1 MKQIR
6 FLLAVLMAFVFT
18 ARAWAQTEEA
28 YAWVDGT
35 TLRICYDT
43 QRNAHAGTK
52 YSIPWTGEYPG
63 WWEKKGVITGAVFE
77 QSFAR
82 YQGLT
87 NASNMFSGFESL
99 VSIDASHFNTSNVT
113 NMAGMFSG
121 CKQLTSLNL
130 GSFNTGNVEDMS
142 HMFDQCINLVTIYVS
157 SLWSTANVTSSDDMF
172 AGCSNLRGGLGTL
185 WRNSYPADKTYAR
198 IDGDSNLPGYLTGV
212 VYIGEETFPDDTFRS
227 WVLQQSYGQ
236 DCILMTSEIASVTSI
251 DVKDMGIYDLKGIES
266 FTALTTLDCSNNNLE
281 NLDLSNNTA
290 LKTID
295 CYNNR
300 LNVPAM
306 EAFVQSLPKASGT
319 LGFLTVIDNSTNSNE
334 GNSMTT
340 AQATAASSKKWIVK
354 CTQGEFEARVIIDEG
369 SFPDA
374 QFRAWIIQQSYGQ
387 DYLLTAAEMDGIKSL
402 YVNNKQI
409 ADLTGIEN
417 FTKLTILNCSQ
428 NQLTT
433 LDVTRLT
440 NLTQLSCAQNK
451 LEALDLSQNTALVS
465 LNCSQNQLKQLDLS
479 SNNKLNT
486 VQCYSNM
493 LKPIH
498 IKDLIDQHLPDRTG
512 NALEGTLRI
521 LDCDDENEGNDLTNV
536 DITLA
541 TNKNWKVM
549 NRINGSWVEQSLALV
564 ETDLMI
570 TKVRF
575 PDDNFRSYLLQQTYG
590 QDGIL
595 TESEISKVKEID
607 VTRKGIADLRGIEVF
622 TALEVLK
629 CSQNNLARE
638 NVEYLVNALPYKWV
652 NGPILITLTTA
663 VAGIMQLVES
673 SEFGGLVTG
682 LLEGLG
688 IENAPAYVYDKILD
702 KYSLKLDIYDNTLL
716 NEGNVVTYEI
726 QQTAL
731 DRGWVLREY
740 DNSENIWKTIDCCV
754 EINEENFPDPNFRN
768 WVLTQSYGE
777 DEKLYSSEA
786 NKIYTIDVHGENIKS
801 LKGIEHFTALEML
814 YCQRNQ
820 IEGDDMTDLVFNLP
834 TDTKM
839 QVIRDVLMQSEK
851 YVKGS
856 YDRNIYLLSANNGEE
871 GNVCDKTC
879 VRIAKQRGWKVFSLN
894 GTSWEE
900 YAGSENGGSG
910 MKGDMNNDNKVTI
923 ADAVL
928 IVDEILNK

>member
-227 WVLQQSYGQ
+227 WVL
-236 DCILMTSEIASVTSI
+236 
-251 DVKDMGIYDLKGIES
+251 
-266 FTALTTLDCSNNNLE
+266 
-281 NLDLSNNTA
+281 
-290 LKTID
+290 
-295 CYNNR
+295 
-300 LNVPAM
+300 
-306 EAFVQSLPKASGT
+306 
-319 LGFLTVIDNSTNSNE
+319 
-334 GNSMTT
+334 
-340 AQATAASSKKWIVK
+340 
-354 CTQGEFEARVIIDEG
+354 
-369 SFPDA
+369 
-374 QFRAWIIQQSYGQ
+374 QQSYGQ

>member
-1 MKQIR
+1 MKLIR
-6 FLLAVLMAFVFT
+6 FLLAVLTAFVFT

-43 QRNAHAGTK
+43 QRNAHTGTK

-157 SLWSTANVTSSDDMF
+157 SLWGTANVTSSDDMF
-172 AGCSNLRGGLGTL
+172 AGCSKLRGGLGTL

-236 DCILMTSEIASVTSI
+236 DCILTTSEIASVTSI
-251 DVKDMGIYDLKGIES
+251 NVNGLGIYDLKGIES
-266 FTALTTLDCSNNNLE
+266 FTAIATLDCANNNLE
-281 NLDLSNNTA
+281 SLDLSGNTA

-319 LGFLTVIDNSTNSNE
+319 LGILTVIDNSTNSNE

-340 AQATAASSKKWIVK
+340 AQATAARSKKWNVK
-354 CTQGEFEARVIIDEG
+354 CTQGEFEARVVIDEG

-374 QFRAWIIQQSYGQ
+374 KFRAWIIQQSYGQ
-387 DYLLTAAEMDGIKSL
+387 DYLLTASEMDGIKSL

-417 FTKLTILNCSQ
+417 FTKLIILNCSQ

-440 NLTQLSCAQNK
+440 SLTQLSCTQNK
-451 LEALDLSQNTALVS
+451 LEALDLSQNTKLAI

-479 SNNKLNT
+479 SNNNLNT
-486 VQCYSNM
+486 VYCYSNM

-498 IKDLIDQHLPDRTG
+498 IKDLFDLHLPDQSD
-512 NALEGTLRI
+512 AEWESTLRI
-521 LDCDDENEGNDLTNV
+521 LDCDDANEGNDLTNV

-541 TNKNWKVM
+541 TNKGWKVL
-549 NRINGSWVEQSLALV
+549 NRINNKWVEQTSKVADS
-564 ETDLMI
+564 DLMI

-575 PDDNFRSYLLQQTYG
+575 PDDNFRTWLLAQSFG
-590 QDGIL
+590 VDGRL
-595 TESEISKVKEID
+595 TESEISTVKEID
-607 VTRKGIADLRGIEVF
+607 VTRKDIADLRGIEVF
-622 TALEVLK
+622 TALEILK
-629 CSQNNLARE
+629 CSQNALTRE
-638 NVEYLVNALPYKWV
+638 NVEYLVNALPYKWL
-652 NGPILITLTTA
+652 NGGLLIAITSA
-663 VAGIMQLVES
+663 VAGIMQMDMLGDVL
-673 SEFGGLVTG
+673 GGL
-682 LLEGLG
+682 LQAFG
-688 IENAPAYVYDKILD
+688 IENAPAMVYEMILD
-702 KYSLKLDIYDNTLL
+702 KKSLKLDIYDNTLQ
-716 NEGNVVTYEI
+716 NEGNVVTHEA
-726 QQTAL
+726 QQIAL
-731 DRGWVLREY
+731 SRGWVMREF
-740 DNSENIWKTIDCCV
+740 DESENKWKTIDCCV

-768 WVLTQSYGE
+768 WVLTQPYGQ
-777 DEKLYSSEA
+777 DGKLYDSEA
-786 NKIYTIDVHGENIKS
+786 NRIYSIDVHGENIKS
-801 LKGIEHFTALEML
+801 LKGIEHFSALETL

-820 IEGDDMTDLVFNLP
+820 IEGDDMVDLMFNLP

-839 QVIRDVLMQSEK
+839 QIIRDVIMQSEK
-851 YVKGS
+851 YVNGS
-856 YDRNIYLLSANNGEE
+856 FDRNLYVYSGNNENE
-871 GNVCDKTC
+871 KNVCDKFC
-879 VRIAKQRGWKVFSLN
+879 IRLAKQRGWKVFALN

-900 YAGSENGGSG
+900 YAGCENGASG

>member
-1 MKQIR
+1 MKQTR

-43 QRNAHAGTK
+43 QRNVHAGTK

-142 HMFDQCINLVTIYVS
+142 HMFNQCINLVTIYVS
-157 SLWSTANVTSSDDMF
+157 SLWGTANVTSSDDMF
-172 AGCSNLRGGLGTL
+172 AGCSKLRGGLGTL

-198 IDGDSNLPGYLTGV
+198 IDGDSNNPGYLTGV

-236 DCILMTSEIASVTSI
+236 DCILTTSEIASVTSI
-251 DVKDMGIYDLKGIES
+251 NVNGLGIYDLKGIES
-266 FTALTTLDCSNNNLE
+266 FTAIATLDCANNNLE
-281 NLDLSNNTA
+281 SLDLSGNTA

-319 LGFLTVIDNSTNSNE
+319 LGILTVIDNSTNSNE

-340 AQATAASSKKWIVK
+340 AQANAARSKKWNVK
-354 CTQGEFEARVIIDEG
+354 CTQGEFEARVVIDEG

-374 QFRAWIIQQSYGQ
+374 KFRAWIIQQSYGQ

-440 NLTQLSCAQNK
+440 ALRQLSCAQNK
-451 LEALDLSQNTALVS
+451 LEALDLSQNTSLVS

-479 SNNKLNT
+479 SNNNLNT

-498 IKDLIDQHLPDRTG
+498 IKDLFDQHLPDRSG

-702 KYSLKLDIYDNTLL
+702 KYSLKLDIYDNTLQ

-879 VRIAKQRGWKVFSLN
+879 VRIAKQRGWKVLSLN
-894 GTSWEE
+894 GTSWTE

-910 MKGDMNNDNKVTI
+910 MKGDMNNDNKITI
-923 ADAVL
+923 TDAVL

>member
-6 FLLAVLMAFVFT
+6 FLLAVLTAFVFT

-130 GSFNTGNVEDMS
+130 GSFNTSNVEDMS

-157 SLWSTANVTSSDDMF
+157 SLWGTANVTSSDDMF
-172 AGCSNLRGGLGTL
+172 AGCSKLRGGLGTL

-236 DCILMTSEIASVTSI
+236 DCILTTSEIASVTSI
-251 DVKDMGIYDLKGIES
+251 DVKDLGIYDLKGIES
-266 FTALTTLDCSNNNLE
+266 FTAITTLDCSNNNLE

-290 LKTID
+290 LYIID

-306 EAFVQSLPKASGT
+306 EAFVQSLPKVYGRQ
-319 LGFLTVIDNSTNSNE
+319 GVLTVIDNSNSNE

-340 AQATAASSKKWIVK
+340 AQANAARSKKWIVQ

-374 QFRAWIIQQSYGQ
+374 KFRAWILQQSYGQ
-387 DYLLTAAEMDGIKSL
+387 DFILTATEMDGIQTL
-402 YVNNKQI
+402 YVNDMQI

-417 FTKLTILNCSQ
+417 FTKVTILGCSQ

-440 NLTQLSCAQNK
+440 NLRQLNCAQNK
-451 LEALDLSQNTALVS
+451 LETLDLSQNTSLVF

-479 SNNKLNT
+479 SNNKLNN
-486 VQCYSNM
+486 VSCYSNM

-498 IKDLIDQHLPDRTG
+498 MKDLFDLHLPDRTG
-512 NALEGTLRI
+512 NALEGTLRV

-549 NRINGSWVEQSLALV
+549 NRINGSWVEQTSKIA
-564 ETDLMI
+564 ESDLMI

-575 PDDNFRSYLLQQTYG
+575 PDDNFRAWLFEQTYG
-590 QDGIL
+590 QDGRL

-607 VTRKGIADLRGIEVF
+607 VIRKNISDLKGVEVF
-622 TALEVLK
+622 TALETLK
-629 CSQNNLARE
+629 CSQNTLTRE
-638 NVEYLVNALPYKWV
+638 NVEFLANALPYKWL
-652 NGPILITLTTA
+652 NGGFLIAITSV
-663 VAGIMQLVES
+663 VAGIMQMDVL
-673 SEFGGLVTG
+673 GDMIKG
-682 LLEGLG
+682 LLDAFG
-688 IENAPAYVYDKILD
+688 IENAPALVYEKILD
-702 KYSLKLDIYDNTLL
+702 KQSLKLDIYDDTYQ
-716 NEGNVVTYEI
+716 NEGNVVTHEA
-726 QQTAL
+726 QQIAL
-731 DRGWVLREY
+731 SRGWVMREF
-740 DNSENIWKTIDCCV
+740 DETDSKWKTIDCFV

-768 WVLTQSYGE
+768 WVLTQSYGQ
-777 DEKLYSSEA
+777 DGKLYDSEA
-786 NKIYTIDVHGENIKS
+786 NRIYTIDVHGENIKS
-801 LKGIEHFTALEML
+801 LKGIEHFTALETL

-820 IEGDDMTDLVFNLP
+820 IEGDDMVDLMFNLP
-834 TDTKM
+834 TDTRM
-839 QVIRDVLMQSEK
+839 QIIRDVIMQSEK
-851 YVKGS
+851 YVNGS
-856 YDRNIYLLSANNGEE
+856 FDRNLYVYAGNYENEK
-871 GNVCDKTC
+871 NVCDKFC
-879 VRIAKQRGWKVFSLN
+879 IRLAKQRGWKVFALN

-900 YAGSENGGSG
+900 YAGSENGASG
-910 MKGDMNNDNKVTI
+910 MKGDMNNDNKITI
-923 ADAVL
+923 TDAVL

>member
-1 MKQIR
+1 
-6 FLLAVLMAFVFT
+6 
-18 ARAWAQTEEA
+18 
-28 YAWVDGT
+28 
-35 TLRICYDT
+35 
-43 QRNAHAGTK
+43 
-52 YSIPWTGEYPG
+52 
-63 WWEKKGVITGAVFE
+63 
-77 QSFAR
+77 
-82 YQGLT
+82 
-87 NASNMFSGFESL
+87 MFSGFESL

-702 KYSLKLDIYDNTLL
+702 KYSLKLDIYDNTLQ